1 MSQPGRRRV
10 GWLWTGW
17 LWTGVVCLVT
27 VCGGPSVVPAADR
40 PAADL
45 PGGYSPRLAVLG
57 VEQGDGPAVGQWS
70 RFWPG
75 MFSGRVVVE
84 SLGSAP
90 FDPTSEHSQAEWRAA
105 LEQRPDWIFVQVAG
119 PGAREGTEAG
129 AGDAAPGRDLTGW
142 QQALRD
148 RMLEARAA
156 KVRPVLV
163 TAPGVFGPEK
173 EDASAAAAR
182 ETPGAAPGHS
192 PAVVAEGVWRVARD
206 VRVPVLDLQGDTR
219 ALVRR
224 LAEVDPQGEWLAAI
238 THDAG
243 VERGARALAALVAQ
257 AIPGQV
263 PGLISRLDQAAI
275 RAALPVAVEGC
286 GLPRLLLPGRLHA
299 VVGAE
304 VNLYFDNMLL
314 WPAGADIEVDV
325 QCPQGAQQ
333 ADRWTW
339 IPGAE
344 GVGEHP
350 LEVTLRDFQ
359 GEVLARGR
367 TTVVVAPAQAGAGQA
382 VSLLLVGDSL
392 THASQWPARLLER
405 ARGEGEPRLSL
416 LGTHQPA
423 GVAEGVRHEGYG
435 GWTAQRFAT
444 HFVEGALP
452 DEVKLRGSPF
462 LVRGPTGAP
471 RLDFGAYLERVQ
483 APAAPDVV
491 AIFLGPNDIFG
502 LTGTNL
508 EEGLDVMLRHL
519 RELIEMVERAAP
531 RTKVALLVALP
542 PAASQDA
549 FGANYK
555 AGQTR
560 WQYRRNQHRLAEWLR
575 LLYDRPG
582 AEAGQVTV
590 ELVATHLQVDC
601 RHGYPAVEVP
611 WHADSSVKGLRQ
623 NNGVHPDANGY
634 RQVGDAFYAWLKCH
648 LHQRSVLAGQ

>member
-1 MSQPGRRRV
+1 MGLLRT
-10 GWLWTGW
+10 GLLWL
-17 LWTGVVCLVT
+17 GVACLVS
-27 VCGGPSVVPAADR
+27 VGGVRGMVVAADR

-45 PGGYSPRLAVLG
+45 PGGYSPRLAVVG
-57 VEQGDGPAVGQWS
+57 VERGEGLASSQWS
-70 RFWPG
+70 RFWTG
-75 MFSGRVVVE
+75 MFSGRVAVD
-84 SLGSAP
+84 SRAGGP
-90 FDPTSEHSQAEWRAA
+90 FDPTSDRAQTEWRAA
-105 LEQRPDWIFVQVAG
+105 LESRPDWVFVQVTG
-119 PGAREGTEAG
+119 PGEGGEA
-129 AGDAAPGRDLTGW
+129 AAPGRDRAGW
-142 QQALRD
+142 QKALRD
-148 RMLEARAA
+148 RIGEARAA
-156 KVRPVLV
+156 KIRPVLI
-163 TAPGVFGPEK
+163 TAPVPLVAVGEGAP
-173 EDASAAAAR
+173 AGSGGA
-182 ETPGAAPGHS
+182 TPGQLEWPAPAA
-192 PAVVAEGVWRVARD
+192 VAEGVRQVARD
-206 VRVPVLDLQGDTR
+206 LRVPVIDLRGDAQ

-224 LAEVDPQGEWLAAI
+224 LAEVDARGEWIAA
-238 THDAG
+238 TTNDAG
-243 VERGARALAALVAQ
+243 AEEGARALAALVAQ
-257 AIPGQV
+257 SIPGQV
-263 PGLISRLDQAAI
+263 PGLISRLNPAAI
-275 RAALPVAVEGC
+275 RAALPVAVEGG

-325 QCPQGAQQ
+325 QCPQGSQQ

-339 IPGAE
+339 IPPAE

-350 LEVTLRDFQ
+350 LEVTIRDFQ
-359 GEVLARGR
+359 GEVLARGG

-405 ARGEGEPRLSL
+405 GRGEGEPRLSL

-423 GVAEGVRHEGYG
+423 SAAEGVRHEGYG

-444 HFVEGALP
+444 HFVEGP
-452 DEVKLRGSPF
+452 VPEEVRLRGSPF
-462 LVRGPTGAP
+462 LVRGPTGEP
-471 RLDFGAYLERVQ
+471 RLDFAAYLERVQ
-483 APAAPDVV
+483 APAPPDVV

-519 RELIEMVERAAP
+519 HELIEMVERSAP
-531 RTKVALLVALP
+531 RTKIALLVALP

-560 WQYRRNQHRLAEWLR
+560 WQYRRNQHRLAEWLQQ
-575 LLYDRPG
+575 LYDRPG
-582 AEAGQVTV
+582 GGASPVMV

-611 WHADSSVKGLRQ
+611 WHADSTVRGLRQ

-648 LHQRSVLAGQ
+648 LHQRGVSAGG